1 PAPFLVGRLPLLISM
16 APAPAAPGDLVIVTG
31 RGFDGRPTAND
42 VRVGGARALVV
53 SATGSELKIVVPRLP
68 AGSSPV
74 EVHGPGRGNV
84 ATATLAVSGLPD
96 PIDFHFVAEP
106 YEDVPG
112 HDHALLATGL
122 GPAFVL
128 SGTPGKPAAVRAF
141 DAEHRLNEAA
151 APLKAS
157 IDADVRARNLDSSP
171 TLVLLGRDVPLL
183 DVTPEDAAGYDEDW
197 TALKGRGGA
206 VTPARLATWWEAV
219 ARDLVLLLARSE

>member
-1 PAPFLVGRLPLLISM
+1 
-16 APAPAAPGDLVIVTG
+16 
-31 RGFDGRPTAND
+31 
-42 VRVGGARALVV
+42 
-53 SATGSELKIVVPRLP
+53 
-68 AGSSPV
+68 
-74 EVHGPGRGNV
+74 
-84 ATATLAVSGLPD
+84 LAVSGLAD

-219 ARDLVLLLARSE
+219 ARDLVLLLARSEKPHFAADLAPEGRVFADLQQLARKAVASGVPRQVVADAKPMRDARRIAALRVPPTVKGPVGGTS